1 MKDTSSPSPAV
12 AIGMPV
18 MAASA
23 VLFSLMSFLIP
34 FTHSVST
41 SIIASARFVTGIAVI
56 LGISLVRRTPLRA
69 VNRWW
74 LVARGVIGATSVYF
88 FYRGIMNL
96 GLGKGTILNYTYP
109 IFAALLAPL
118 IIKEK
123 LSWDVL
129 AAGLIS
135 FLGIWLVV
143 SPGRFSGI
151 GIEGLLALLGGV
163 LSGIA
168 VVAIKKL
175 RETDSPFIIYLAQ
188 CVFGLLVVGW
198 PTATSSFGFAGV
210 EWLILLAIGIGG
222 HGGPAHHDLG
232 LQARP
237 GHRGQPARVP
247 DARAQRPARGPRVR
261 GADAR
266 LHPGRIRTRS
276 RVLRVHRLPGADP
289 EAFRLTGRA
298 VAPPVAAPPARP
310 HRPDFPRHLP

>member
-1 MKDTSSPSPAV
+1 
-12 AIGMPV
+12 MPV
-18 MAASA
+18 MALSA

-34 FTHSVST
+34 FTRSVST
-41 SIIASARFVTGIAVI
+41 SVIASARFVVGIAVI
-56 LGISLVRRTPLRA
+56 LGISLLRRTSITA

-88 FYRGIMNL
+88 FFRGIMNL

-118 IIKEK
+118 IIKER
-123 LSWDVL
+123 LSWDVI

-143 SPGRFSGI
+143 SPGRFSSI
-151 GIEGLLALLGGV
+151 GVEGMLALLGGV

-198 PTATSSFGFAGV
+198 PTATSSFAFPGM
-210 EWLILLAIGIGG
+210 EWVILLGIGLIATVAQLTMTWAYK
-222 HGGPAHHDLG
+222 HVPATEGSLLAFLTPVLNVLLG
-232 LQARP
+232 VLVFGEQM
-237 GHRGQPARVP
+237 
-247 DARAQRPARGPRVR
+247 RASTLVGSA
-261 GADAR
+261 
-266 LHPGRIRTRS
+266 L
-276 RVLRVHRLPGADP
+276 VLVCCGYI
-289 EAFRLTGRA
+289 AFREKILRLFG
-298 VAPPVAAPPARP
+298 
-310 HRPDFPRHLP
+310 

>member
-1 MKDTSSPSPAV
+1 MNDSSSR

-18 MAASA
+18 MAVSA

-56 LGISLVRRTPLRA
+56 LGISLVRRTPIRA

-118 IIKEK
+118 LIKEK
-123 LSWDVL
+123 LSWDVI

-135 FLGIWLVV
+135 FFGIWLVV

-151 GIEGLLALLGGV
+151 GVEGLLALLGGV
-163 LSGIA
+163 LSGVA

-210 EWLILLAIGIGG
+210 EWLILLAIGLVATVAQLTMTWAYK
-222 HGGPAHHDLG
+222 HVPATEGSLLAFLTPVLNVLLG
-232 LQARP
+232 ILVFGEQM
-237 GHRGQPARVP
+237 
-247 DARAQRPARGPRVR
+247 RASTLAGS
-261 GADAR
+261 A
-266 LHPGRIRTRS
+266 L
-276 RVLRVHRLPGADP
+276 VLVCCGYI
-289 EAFRLTGRA
+289 AFRERILRLFG
-298 VAPPVAAPPARP
+298 
-310 HRPDFPRHLP
+310 